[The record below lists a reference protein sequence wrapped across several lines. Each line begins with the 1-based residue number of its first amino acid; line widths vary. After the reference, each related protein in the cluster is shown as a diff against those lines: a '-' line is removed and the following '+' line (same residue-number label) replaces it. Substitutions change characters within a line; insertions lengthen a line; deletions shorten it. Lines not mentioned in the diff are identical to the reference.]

1 MRPNDEQ
8 KDAAS
13 TPSSPPPD
21 DLPRPR
27 FRPMNDVVR
36 PVSNQPNQPQ
46 QPIAAAPRPGTSRPM
61 NDIQPQQHSTLP
73 KVAHP
78 GDHLLS
84 APPHEDLLTSGLP
97 KPEPLQTTEPLRKK
111 RSKWKMFGIVVGIL
125 LVLVSVATA
134 ILFWWYQQQLQP
146 VDASASD
153 RTRVVIEPGSTPSAI
168 ADQLKDRGLIRNT
181 TAFAVYVNL
190 SKTRD
195 TLKAGSYNLQ
205 KSESLQAIVDHLV
218 SGKQDTFRLT
228 FLPGD
233 TLANHKKKIIAAGY
247 SEAEVDAALAKTYTG
262 ALFAGKPATAD
273 LEGYIYGETY
283 DFLSSAS
290 VEDILQRTFTEFE
303 TKLAASGIVDGIK
316 KQGLSLYQGITLAS
330 IVQREVPTSGDQKQV
345 AQVFY
350 SRLKAKMNL
359 GSDVTYQY
367 AADKMNVERT
377 PLLDSPYNTRKYT
390 GLTPGPIASPGLSA
404 LQAVAAPA
412 PGDYLYFL
420 SGDDDK
426 TYFARTNAEHEQNIV
441 VHCKEK
447 CLIP

>member
-1 MRPNDEQ
+1 MRPNDDQ
-8 KDAAS
+8 MNPAD
-13 TPSSPPPD
+13 TPSSPPPNE
-21 DLPRPR
+21 LPRPR

-36 PVSNQPNQPQ
+36 PVSNQPQ
-46 QPIAAAPRPGTSRPM
+46 QLIGTPRPAASRPLY
-61 NDIQPQQHSTLP
+61 DIQPQQHSNIP

-97 KPEPLQTTEPLRKK
+97 TLEPSQIPEPPRKK
-111 RSKWKMFGIVVGIL
+111 RSKWKMLGVIVGIL
-125 LVLVSVATA
+125 VVLVGVAVAT
-134 ILFWWYQQQLQP
+134 LFWWYQQQLQP
-146 VDASASD
+146 VDAAATD
-153 RTRVVIEPGSTPSAI
+153 RTRVVIEAGSTPSAI
-168 ADQLKDRGLIRNT
+168 ADQLKDRELIRNT

-195 TLKAGSYNLQ
+195 MLKAGTYNLQ
-205 KSESLQAIVDHLV
+205 KSESLQEIVDHLV

-233 TLANHKKKIIAAGY
+233 TLANHRKKIIAAGY
-247 SEAEVDAALAKTYTG
+247 SQTEVDAALAKSYTG
-262 ALFAGKPATAD
+262 ALFAGKPAAAD

-283 DFLSSAS
+283 EFLSSAS

-303 TKLAASGIVDGIK
+303 TKLTANNIVEGLK
-316 KQGLSLYQGITLAS
+316 KQGMTLYQGITLAS

-350 SRLKAKMNL
+350 SRLKAGMNL

-404 LQAVAAPA
+404 LQAVAVPA

-441 VHCKEK
+441 LHCKEK